1 MNKIII
7 AILLSPIWC
16 SCLKPNDSYILD
28 DKENVWDSIDTSKL
42 PVNNI
47 TIQELENPKSKSE
60 GLDYV
65 CRIECP
71 EPSENSENNLLII
84 KTDSTYGVN
93 YALEWDCEKKAQ
105 RWSAMQMYHG
115 NSLAKVRRS
124 GDDAWHPDGDIP
136 EEFRTDYEDHYQN
149 GYDRGHMIA
158 SADRL
163 ESRSMNK
170 QTFCYSNVHP
180 QLNELNAGI
189 WEQMEE
195 QVRAWNT
202 DDFRDT
208 LYVVKGGTIDN
219 EEQILGLTTSGLIIP
234 KYFFMAILCL
244 KDGEYKALAFWIEH
258 KKKYY
263 KSEYDLQKYVVSISQ
278 LETFTGINFFYN
290 LAPEIQDEVENDV
303 NIEDWDL

>member
-1 MNKIII
+1 MNKILAII
-7 AILLSPIWC
+7 MTFPIWC
-16 SCLKPNDSYILD
+16 SCLTPNDSYILD
-28 DKENVWDSIDTSKL
+28 EDETNSETADSTEL
-42 PVNNI
+42 PVDNEAIKN
-47 TIQELENPKSKSE
+47 LDNPKSKSE
-60 GLDYV
+60 GLDYE

-71 EPSENSENNLLII
+71 EPSEDSDNNLLII

-93 YALEWDCEKKAQ
+93 YALEWDCSKKAQ

-115 NSLAKVRRS
+115 NSVTKVRRS
-124 GDDAWHPDGDIP
+124 GDDAWHSDEAIP
-136 EEFRTDYEDHYQN
+136 EEFRTGYEDHYQN

-163 ESRSMNK
+163 QSRAMNK

-189 WEQMEE
+189 WEEMEE

-202 DDFRDT
+202 DEFRDT

-219 EEQILGLTTSGLIIP
+219 EEQILGYTSSGLIIP
-234 KYFFMAILCL
+234 KYFFMAVLCL
-244 KDGEYKALAFWIEH
+244 KNGEYKAMAFWIEH

-263 KSEYDLQKYVVSISQ
+263 KTDHDLSRYVVTISQ

-290 LAPEIQDEVENDV
+290 LDPKIQDEIENEVE
-303 NIEDWDL
+303 IGDWDL